1 MAESWGRQQLLV
13 QGRGSRATASPEPA
27 SLWGQEGGGLLSAS
41 GSLMLN
47 KLLELPWKGIA
58 YAIKMKIS
66 MAA

>member
-1 MAESWGRQQLLV
+1 MAESCGRQQLLV

-27 SLWGQEGGGLLSAS
+27 SLWGQEGGLLFAS

-47 KLLELPWKGIA
+47 KLLELLWKGITNA
-58 YAIKMKIS
+58 TKMKIS